1 MTAPERRRPLPAL
14 AFIGVLCLLTAIV
27 WFRVIHRTDSAAS
40 PTPSCTTGSSAPSSK
55 VTVVPHERK
64 VSVQVV
70 NSTNRKGIAGD
81 TKKALIKR
89 GFKISGPA
97 VNDGAPYGGHG
108 AIAGVA
114 EIRYGPSSLAAATLL
129 RLYLPHAVLKATDA
143 SSHTVIVSLG
153 LKFKQVASPK
163 AVRRALR
170 TDHLKYGKVS
180 SHPRST
186 SGC

>member
-14 AFIGVLCLLTAIV
+14 AFIGALCLLTAIV
-27 WFRVIHRTDSAAS
+27 WFRVIHRSGSAATPK
-40 PTPSCTTGSSAPSSK
+40 PTCTSSSAPPTK
-55 VTVVPHERK
+55 TVTVVPHERK
-64 VSVQVV
+64 VTVLML

-89 GFKISGPA
+89 GFKITEPPA
-97 VNDGAPYGGHG
+97 NDGTTYGGHG
-108 AIAGVA
+108 LIRGVA

-143 SSHTVIVSLG
+143 SSHTVIISLG
-153 LKFKQVASPK
+153 AKFKQVASPK
-163 AVRRALR
+163 AVRRAFR
-170 TDHLKYGKVS
+170 ADHLKYGKVTAHPPS
-180 SHPRST
+180 S